1 MEHSADKKGGMRP
14 SGSSSIA
21 SLKEILN
28 LDKVI
33 RMLGSCKFVTVA
45 YFLVFF
51 LKILAFAASIV
62 PLTHIDPI
70 PNEQLTIYGVQV
82 REYLVHA
89 SYRDSYV
96 SVRVTTTCTSAAA
109 AAAFENRLA
118 ASYL

>member
-1 MEHSADKKGGMRP
+1 
-14 SGSSSIA
+14 
-21 SLKEILN
+21 
-28 LDKVI
+28 
-33 RMLGSCKFVTVA
+33 MLGSCKFVTVA
-45 YFLVFF
+45 YFLVFL